1 MANFVLSGD
10 PAPAKTRTCTLVFW
24 CFVLPDVSPHAAVGR
39 FLEDFWIMRFCYMH
53 VYPGFLALCTS
64 CDLLN
69 KSIFTA
75 IYCVCSVNE
84 SLFCS
89 LWLLFTRFLS
99 KKWFFWSQT
108 QSKNVES
115 ARSPR
120 CPPRWGQK
128 LCGRGRVTRAG
139 NRDDGSM
146 QWQTPS
152 NYLQGFCPKS
162 YLFLEPNTI

>member
-1 MANFVLSGD
+1 MVLSKSCANEHFHPLTFATRSCRADLCASKCEAAIWIKKMLKKHWVLQFYTPSMANFVLSGD

-99 KKWFFWSQT
+99 NKWF
-108 QSKNVES
+108 
-115 ARSPR
+115 
-120 CPPRWGQK
+120 
-128 LCGRGRVTRAG
+128 
-139 NRDDGSM
+139 
-146 QWQTPS
+146 
-152 NYLQGFCPKS
+152 
-162 YLFLEPNTI
+162 FLEPNTI